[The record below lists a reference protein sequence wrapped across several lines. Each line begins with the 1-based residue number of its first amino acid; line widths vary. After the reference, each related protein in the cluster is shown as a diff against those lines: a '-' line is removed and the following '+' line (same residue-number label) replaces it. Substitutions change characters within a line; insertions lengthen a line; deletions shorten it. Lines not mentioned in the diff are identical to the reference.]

1 MNKKLNIHIVNRKF
15 EVDVD
20 GEFAL
25 FLRAQASKDFNMEG
39 NNDIKTLLQ
48 AYVKKNHELFIQ
60 EQEIKNI
67 LKKLDD
73 L

>member
-1 MNKKLNIHIVNRKF
+1 MNKKLSIHIVNRKF

-20 GEFAL
+20 EEFAP
-25 FLRAQASKDFNMEG
+25 FLRSQISKDFNVDG

-48 AYVKKNHELFIQ
+48 AYVKKNHELFLR
-60 EQEIKNI
+60 EQEIENI
-67 LKKLDD
+67 LKKLNN